1 MASPLSSDVRIDRL
15 VLDLPGRSAE
25 EARRI
30 ALLVAEGLATAGAL
44 PQIGDIPTLRVAITA
59 ERNTDNATLARH
71 IVAATLRDLA
81 RTA

>member
-1 MASPLSSDVRIDRL
+1 MAPSSSSDVRIDRL
-15 VLDLPGRSAE
+15 VLDMPGRSAE

-30 ALLVAEGLATAGAL
+30 ALLVAEGLAAADGL
-44 PQIGDIPTLRVAITA
+44 PQVGDLPTLRVAIEA
-59 ERNTDNATLARH
+59 DRNTDSATLARH